1 MINTLPKYLI
11 ETATKILVESINI
24 IQIPHWLSVPETNKF
39 VKKHKLEITGKIDPW
54 QIQEYK
60 I

>member
-1 MINTLPKYLI
+1 MINTLPKSLI

-39 VKKHKLEITGKIDPW
+39 VKNIS
-54 QIQEYK
+54 
-60 I
+60 

>member
-24 IQIPHWLSVPETNKF
+24 IQIPHW
-39 VKKHKLEITGKIDPW
+39 VKCTRN
-54 QIQEYK
+54 
-60 I
+60 

>member
-24 IQIPHWLSVPETNKF
+24 IQIPHGLSVPETNKF
-39 VKKHKLEITGKIDPW
+39 VKNIS
-54 QIQEYK
+54 
-60 I
+60 